1 MFVVMFRAI
10 LLYILII
17 LSMRLMGKR
26 QLGELQ
32 PSELVTTI
40 LVSNIASIP
49 IEDPSLPMVLSAI
62 PILTLVVFEVLMST
76 LTLKSKRFRKIMT
89 GSPMVIIENGVID
102 QRKMKKLRFNIDDLM
117 EELRTNNIFNIEDVH
132 YAIVE
137 TTGKVSVMLKYK
149 AQTVTPEMLQL
160 KGSDPQIPSVVI
172 SDGVVLEHALKSCNL
187 GKSWL
192 NQTVKENHIQ
202 ISDIFLMTAD
212 ANANYYIVPKQM
224 TEKQNNG

>member
-49 IEDPSLPMVLSAI
+49 IEDPSLPMALSAI

-102 QRKMKKLRFNIDDLM
+102 QRKMKKLRLNIDDLM

-137 TTGKVSVMLKYK
+137 TTGKISVMLKYK

-160 KGSDPQIPSVVI
+160 KGSDPLIPSVVI
-172 SDGVVLEHALKSCNL
+172 SDGIVLEHALQSCSL
-187 GKSWL
+187 GRSWL
-192 NQTVKENHIQ
+192 EQTVKENCIR
-202 ISDIFLMTAD
+202 ISDVFLMTAD
-212 ANANYYIVPKQM
+212 ANANYYIVPKQTM
-224 TEKQNNG
+224 EKQNNG